1 MDEMDIPMADELEW
15 LEANS
20 NFPDDDV
27 VDDRYD
33 AESPPQPPPE
43 EEEEHHQPPP
53 KPTLSLP
60 PKPLQITRLP
70 LPPIPPNPST
80 SKKRFLFETLDSPN
94 PNAAGSPTDKRSKID
109 GLTAP
114 DLEIAGSSSLNNRS
128 RTDTD
133 FDEELLRYSPTRN
146 EALNADDVAL
156 EEEEDKVKIV
166 SRYASEIDGDCIPVT
181 GPDGERV
188 YAKISRGV
196 EREERGKK
204 LDVKAYSTGLI
215 PEPISVLIH
224 RVEEDAFA
232 KAFAFTGTLIIVLVL
247 KVLQASAEC
256 HSDMALPKAAA
267 ANEQLWVDKY
277 APSSFMELLSDEQT
291 NREVLLWLKQWDS
304 CVFGSEIKSTT
315 DDVLSSLR
323 IHSSVAQHQKI
334 SSKSYFGRNRE
345 PSLSKANFKVYDNV
359 NQQNSHLKRVQ
370 DLLNKKHKVSGPPEQ
385 KILLLCGPPGL
396 GKTTLAH
403 VAARHCGYR
412 VVEINASDNRSS
424 STIEAKILDV
434 VQMNSVIA
442 DSKPKC
448 LVIDE
453 IDGALGDGKGAVE
466 VILKMAHQI
475 ASKVLPMANQREE
488 SKGVAAEKKLD
499 TGKENVAQ
507 GEQFG
512 RTSTKKKRKDATLL
526 RPVICICND
535 LYAPALRPLRQVAK
549 VHVFVQPTVSRIVS
563 RLKYICNKEGM
574 KTSSIAVTAL
584 AEYTECDIRSCLNT
598 LQFLNKKKESLDVL
612 TISSQVVGRKD
623 TAKSVFDVWKEIF
636 QKRRVNQERK
646 SVNESRSKLS
656 EFEFL
661 QSLISNRGDYDLIFD
676 GIYENMLQ
684 LHYHDPVMQK
694 TVKCLAS
701 IGVSD
706 IMHQYIMRTQKMSL
720 QVYQPAFAIAV
731 HGLIAQ
737 VEKPNI
743 EWPKSFQRY
752 RTVLM
757 EKMDT
762 LHTWHNRISPY
773 ISRHLSPKS
782 FVEDSISLLLH
793 ILSPPTLRPVA
804 FHLLS
809 DKEKNNLA
817 QLVNTMVSY
826 SVTYKNMKSDPFPGN
841 QRHEVALDVSV
852 LSFDPPIGD
861 FINFKGYKSTHN
873 VLALAVKQVLL
884 HETLESMAK
893 TMVGGSSAK
902 MGKGT
907 LPFVKAKINGR
918 SIEVLV
924 EIGGNANFMV
934 LGAVKQLGL
943 QIVADD
949 GMIKS
954 ANSGAKRV
962 HGMVED
968 ADVEKQKILQ
978 GGINRSLL
986 FANSCNKEKTPLA
999 MHENGR
1005 ARSVLSNYATA
1016 IVDVNSPSTSRQCEV
1031 TAPSD
1036 QSTLL
1041 SCKSATPDLS
1051 LRSSKTT
1058 KKPSS
1063 GSNFFD
1069 RFRKV
1074 GEKDSQKTENTKKVV
1089 ATMER
1094 DSRPLLFKFNE

>member
-1 MDEMDIPMADELEW
+1 MLA
-15 LEANS
+15 
-20 NFPDDDV
+20 
-27 VDDRYD
+27 
-33 AESPPQPPPE
+33 
-43 EEEEHHQPPP
+43 
-53 KPTLSLP
+53 T
-60 PKPLQITRLP
+60 
-70 LPPIPPNPST
+70 
-80 SKKRFLFETLDSPN
+80 
-94 PNAAGSPTDKRSKID
+94 
-109 GLTAP
+109 
-114 DLEIAGSSSLNNRS
+114 
-128 RTDTD
+128 
-133 FDEELLRYSPTRN
+133 
-146 EALNADDVAL
+146 
-156 EEEEDKVKIV
+156 
-166 SRYASEIDGDCIPVT
+166 
-181 GPDGERV
+181 
-188 YAKISRGV
+188 
-196 EREERGKK
+196 
-204 LDVKAYSTGLI
+204 
-215 PEPISVLIH
+215 
-224 RVEEDAFA
+224 
-232 KAFAFTGTLIIVLVL
+232 L

-256 HSDMALPKAAA
+256 HSDMALPKATA

-323 IHSSVAQHQKI
+323 IHSSVAQHQKF
-334 SSKSYFGRNRE
+334 SSRSYFGRNRE

-359 NQQNSHLKRVQ
+359 NQQNSHLKRMQ

-412 VVEINASDNRSS
+412 VVEINASDDRSS

-466 VILKMAHQI
+466 VILKMINASDDRSSSTIEAKILDVVQMNSVI
-475 ASKVLPMANQREE
+475 ADSKPKCLVIDEIDGALGDG
-488 SKGVAAEKKLD
+488 KGAVEVILKMVAAEKKLD

-574 KTSSIAVTAL
+574 KTSSIAITAL

-598 LQFLNKKKESLDVL
+598 LQFLNKKKESLN
-612 TISSQVVGRKD
+612 VV
-623 TAKSVFDVWKEIF
+623 F
-636 QKRRVNQERK
+636 QKRRVNRERK

-684 LHYHDPVMQK
+684 LHYHDPVMKK

-706 IMHQYIMRTQKMSL
+706 IVHQYIMRTQKMSL
-720 QVYQPAFAIAV
+720 LVYQPAFAIAI
-731 HGLIAQ
+731 HGLVAQ

-762 LHTWHNRISPY
+762 LHSWHNKISPY

-793 ILSPPTLRPVA
+793 ILSPPTLRPAWVA

-809 DKEKNNLA
+809 DKEKNDLA

-826 SVTYKNMKSDPFPGN
+826 SVTYKNMKSDPLPGN

-873 VLALAVKQVLL
+873 ALASAVKQVLL
-884 HETLESMAK
+884 HEVPENTSWYK
-893 TMVGGSSAK
+893 RNR
-902 MGKGT
+902 
-907 LPFVKAKINGR
+907 F
-918 SIEVLV
+918 
-924 EIGGNANFMV
+924 
-934 LGAVKQLGL
+934 LGAVVDERCRKRGTPWRCRRKGNKNTEAIAHLNALVAQLQVSMEECRLSVESSLTKFEKKLRVCQRELGDVLSLHQKFGDAFSKEKREEIPNLVEWVEAPAKDAEVVRWFKALGL
-943 QIVADD
+943 
-949 GMIKS
+949 
-954 ANSGAKRV
+954 
-962 HGMVED
+962 
-968 ADVEKQKILQ
+968 
-978 GGINRSLL
+978 
-986 FANSCNKEKTPLA
+986 
-999 MHENGR
+999 
-1005 ARSVLSNYATA
+1005 
-1016 IVDVNSPSTSRQCEV
+1016 
-1031 TAPSD
+1031 
-1036 QSTLL
+1036 LL
-1041 SCKSATPDLS
+1041 S
-1051 LRSSKTT
+1051 
-1058 KKPSS
+1058 
-1063 GSNFFD
+1063 
-1069 RFRKV
+1069 KV
-1074 GEKDSQKTENTKKVV
+1074 GYVV
-1089 ATMER
+1089 FAGH
-1094 DSRPLLFKFNE
+1094 